1 MSKKVKVVVRGAYG
15 NHKPGSTI
23 TVSPELAKVGLG
35 SGAFV
40 TPENANQAIDPDAKI
55 LLAQAEAE
63 IKTLKAENA
72 KLLEGGDDAALK
84 TANDKIKTASDRI
97 ADLEKQVLEFKT
109 QTEGL
114 PELLTELG
122 VADVAALKASLG

>member
-23 TVSPELAKVGLG
+23 TVNPELAKVGLG
-35 SGAFV
+35 SGVFV
-40 TPENANQAIDPDAKI
+40 TPENANQAIDPDAKV

-63 IKTLKAENA
+63 IKALKAENA

-84 TANDKIKTASDRI
+84 TASDTI
-97 ADLEKQVLEFKT
+97 ADLEKQVFELKT
-109 QTEGL
+109 QTKGL
-114 PELLTELG
+114 PELLNELG
-122 VADVAALKASLG
+122 VPDVAALKASLG